1 MLVLSVFNSV
11 AEIGEGHTLGTRKR
25 FSKLG
30 LACSIRARA
39 PVVSDEQNEIK
50 KFKNWGLDI
59 IPHRKRMK
67 DGFTVKEVVGA
78 AAN

>member
-1 MLVLSVFNSV
+1 M
-11 AEIGEGHTLGTRKR
+11 
-25 FSKLG
+25 
-30 LACSIRARA
+30 ACSIRARA